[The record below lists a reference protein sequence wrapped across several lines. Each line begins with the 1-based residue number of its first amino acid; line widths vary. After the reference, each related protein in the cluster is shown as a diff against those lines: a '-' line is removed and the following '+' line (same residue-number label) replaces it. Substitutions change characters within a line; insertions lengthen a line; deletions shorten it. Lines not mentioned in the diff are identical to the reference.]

1 MPSYIESIE
10 RDPSLCEENQFTRRI
25 EVTDFIEWHI
35 MGQIEA
41 LLQSPSPP
49 DELISL
55 RSRAEKVKSVLEQ
68 IDTNL
73 FRRLRA
79 TIRKEGFTGAALMN
93 MVEEYV
99 GFEVDDND
107 HREDP
112 GYDSLDIFINRLF
125 FFEAIPQ
132 QTKDPEPEMV
142 YYQKTP
148 ARIVFDL
155 IEAARFSRE
164 DVFVDIGS
172 GMGQVAFLVH
182 LLAGI
187 VTKGIEFDPAFCD
200 YARACAA
207 DLHLSHVTFI
217 NRDARQADYSEG
229 TVFFMFTPFRG
240 AMLQEVLEL
249 LRRESMGRRIKIITY
264 GPCTAEVAGQSWLE
278 WLTPADNDLYKLA
291 FFRSNGELI

>member
-1 MPSYIESIE
+1 M
-10 RDPSLCEENQFTRRI
+10 
-25 EVTDFIEWHI
+25 DFIEWHV

-49 DELISL
+49 SGELISL
-55 RSRAEKVKSVLEQ
+55 KSRAEKVKSSLEQ
-68 IDTNL
+68 IDINL

-79 TIRKEGFTGAALMN
+79 AIRKEGFTGAALKN

-99 GFEVDDND
+99 GFEADDND
-107 HREDP
+107 HRDDP
-112 GYDSLDIFINRLF
+112 GYDNLDIFINRLF

-148 ARIVFDL
+148 ARIVLDL
-155 IEAARFSRE
+155 IEAARFSGD

-200 YARACAA
+200 YARECAA
-207 DLHLSHVTFI
+207 DLHLSHVTFT

-229 TVFFMFTPFRG
+229 TVFFMFTPFKG

-249 LRRESMGRRIKIITY
+249 LKRESMGRRIKIITY

-278 WLTPADNDLYKLA
+278 SLTPGDNDLYKLA

>member
-1 MPSYIESIE
+1 
-10 RDPSLCEENQFTRRI
+10 
-25 EVTDFIEWHI
+25 

-49 DELISL
+49 GELISL
-55 RSRAEKVKSVLEQ
+55 RSRAEKVKSVLER

-79 TIRKEGFTGAALMN
+79 TIRKEGFTGAALKDM
-93 MVEEYV
+93 MEEYL
-99 GFEVDDND
+99 GLKADDTD
-107 HREDP
+107 HFDDP

-172 GMGQVAFLVH
+172 GMGQVTFLVH

-200 YARACAA
+200 YAMACAA

-240 AMLQEVLEL
+240 AMLQEVLER
-249 LRRESMGRRIKIITY
+249 LRRESMGRRIKIISY

-278 WLTPADNDLYKLA
+278 SLTPADNDPYKLA

>member
-1 MPSYIESIE
+1 
-10 RDPSLCEENQFTRRI
+10 
-25 EVTDFIEWHI
+25 

-41 LLQSPSPP
+41 LLQSPSPSG
-49 DELISL
+49 ELISL
-55 RSRAEKVKSVLEQ
+55 RSRAEKVKSSLEQ
-68 IDTNL
+68 IDINL

-79 TIRKEGFTGAALMN
+79 AIRKEGFTGAALKG

-99 GFEVDDND
+99 GFEADDAD
-107 HREDP
+107 HRDDP

-155 IEAARFSRE
+155 IEPARFNEE
-164 DVFVDIGS
+164 DVFFDIGS

-187 VTKGIEFDPAFCD
+187 VTVGIEFDPAFCD

-207 DLHLSHVTFI
+207 ELHLSRVIFM
-217 NRDARQADYSEG
+217 NRDAREADYSEG

-249 LRRESMGRRIKIITY
+249 LRRESLRRKIKIITY

-278 WLTPADNDLYKLA
+278 SLTAADNDLYQPA
-291 FFRSNGELI
+291 FFRSIGELI